1 MDDEITGMFQIAKV
15 LDQLDGSARAR
26 VIRWAADK
34 YGVDLGQLD
43 DPEHDVESADQTM
56 FIGVDPA
63 KVAAARA
70 ARDAAAAGPGAT
82 DSGAAASGPAAEPAA
97 EPASTAAAPAAP
109 EAPPPRD
116 PERPSFL
123 DTSFRMQSGKQHLK
137 KAKEQ
142 NG

>member
-70 ARDAAAAGPGAT
+70 ARDAAAADPSAA
-82 DSGAAASGPAAEPAA
+82 DPGAAASGPAAEPA
-97 EPASTAAAPAAP
+97 STPAAP

-123 DTSFRMQSGKQHLK
+123 DTRFRMHSGKQHLK
-137 KAKEQ
+137 KAKEEK
-142 NG
+142 G

>member
-15 LDQLDGSARAR
+15 LDQLDENARAR

-43 DPEHDVESADQTM
+43 AAEHDVESTDQTM

-70 ARDAAAAGPGAT
+70 ARAATVAGPGDG
-82 DSGAAASGPAAEPAA
+82 DSGSAASGPAAEP
-97 EPASTAAAPAAP
+97 PSTPAAAG
-109 EAPPPRD
+109 PPPQRD
-116 PERPSFL
+116 TERPSFL
-123 DTSFRMQSGKQHLK
+123 DTSFRMYSGKQHLK
-137 KAKEQ
+137 KAKEEKS
-142 NG
+142 